1 MFEQNLTIIFINSKV
16 VFIFTRLLSIST
28 NKIFLFINSLILK
41 GSEVFKFKEKT
52 QMKKGVMRFFLSP
65 FIFVFELIAFLIQAA
80 VLYGLALIAVFGLIA
95 YGISTMPKTEYIH
108 TTETVTVV
116 ETVEVEV
123 SKTPELICKRLSGC
137 ETFSDAKTEEEYC
150 PTCVWDK

>member
-1 MFEQNLTIIFINSKV
+1 MS
-16 VFIFTRLLSIST
+16 
-28 NKIFLFINSLILK
+28 
-41 GSEVFKFKEKT
+41 
-52 QMKKGVMRFFLSP
+52 FFLSP
-65 FIFVFELIAFLIQAA
+65 FIFVFQLIAFLIQAA
-80 VLYGLALIAVFGLIA
+80 VLYGLAVIAVFGLIA
-95 YGISTMPKTEYIH
+95 YGIATIPKPEYIH

-137 ETFSDAKTEEEYC
+137 EIVSDAKTEEEYC